1 MSKLH
6 HTQYKKN
13 YRNYILSCIN
23 SDDQELKTDQD
34 KINYLFNRF
43 YSEYSWNISRVGKK
57 AALAE
62 WLSGLAIDIE
72 YYNDEIVKLAIKLG
86 SIDENP
92 SEKLQ
97 EKIVSGYWDFMANM
111 ILNLESEVNWCI
123 KYY

>member
-72 YYNDEIVKLAIKLG
+72 YYNDDIIKLAIKLG

-111 ILNLESEVNWCI
+111 ILNLESEVN
-123 KYY
+123 